1 MWHRAAGYDHG
12 PIDQVEESAMS
23 NDPGAPGEYQP
34 GQQGWQG
41 GQQPPPYPSG
51 FGQHQQQPPQA
62 WGAYPQPGQPGAFGP
77 PPGQPVGGPQGKAD
91 SPFAALFDFEFNT
104 FATPAV
110 VKILYIVGMVLLGLL
125 YIGALIS
132 GFAMGVGVGLV
143 TLIGGAVAVL
153 FYLIFFRVT
162 LEFFYAV
169 VRMSEDIHKR
179 KDG

>member
-1 MWHRAAGYDHG
+1 
-12 PIDQVEESAMS
+12 MS

-51 FGQHQQQPPQA
+51 FGQQQQQPPPG
-62 WGAYPQPGQPGAFGP
+62 WGGYPQPGQPGAFGP
-77 PPGQPVGGPQGKAD
+77 PPGQPGGPQGQAS
-91 SPFAALFDFEFNT
+91 SPFAALFDFEFNS

-110 VKILYIVGMVLLGLL
+110 VKILYIVGMVLLGLA

-132 GFAMGVGVGLV
+132 GFTQGVGIGLV
-143 TLIGGAVAVL
+143 ILIAGGIALL
-153 FYLIFFRVT
+153 FYLILFRVT

-179 KDG
+179 KD

>member
-1 MWHRAAGYDHG
+1 MT
-12 PIDQVEESAMS
+12 

-41 GQQPPPYPSG
+41 GQQQPPPYPSG
-51 FGQHQQQPPQA
+51 FGQQPPPA
-62 WGAYPQPGQPGAFGP
+62 WGGYPQPGQPGQPGQYGP
-77 PPGQPVGGPQGKAD
+77 PPPGQQPVGGPQGQAN

-110 VKILYIVGMVLLGLL
+110 TKILYIVGMVLLGLF

-132 GFAMGVGVGLV
+132 SFAQGGVGPGLV
-143 TLIGGAVAVL
+143 VLVVGGVALL
-153 FYLIFFRVT
+153 FYLILFRVT

-179 KDG
+179 KD

>member
-1 MWHRAAGYDHG
+1 MT
-12 PIDQVEESAMS
+12 

-41 GQQPPPYPSG
+41 GQQQQPPSYPSG
-51 FGQHQQQPPQA
+51 FGQQQPPPA
-62 WGAYPQPGQPGAFGP
+62 WGGYPPPGQQPGGYGP
-77 PPGQPVGGPQGKAD
+77 PPGQPVGGPQGQAN
-91 SPFAALFDFEFNT
+91 SPFAALFDFEFNS

-110 VKILYIVGMVLLGLL
+110 TKILYIVGMVLLGLF

-132 GFAMGVGVGLV
+132 GFTQGVGIGLV
-143 TLIGGAVAVL
+143 ILIGGGIAVL
-153 FYLIFFRVT
+153 FYLILLRVT

-179 KDG
+179 K

>member
-1 MWHRAAGYDHG
+1 
-12 PIDQVEESAMS
+12 MS

-51 FGQHQQQPPQA
+51 FGQQQQQQPPPA
-62 WGAYPQPGQPGAFGP
+62 WGGYPQPGQQQPGAFGP
-77 PPGQPVGGPQGKAD
+77 PPGQPGGPQGQSN
-91 SPFAALFDFEFNT
+91 SPFAALFDFEFNS

-110 VKILYIVGMVLLGLL
+110 VKILYIVGMVLLGLI
-125 YIGALIS
+125 YIGLLIS
-132 GFAMGVGVGLV
+132 GFAQGVGIGLV
-143 TLIGGAVAVL
+143 TLIGGGIAVL

-169 VRMSEDIHKR
+169 VRMSEDIHRR
-179 KDG
+179 KD